1 MFPGDRN
8 QRQRH
13 SCFHPEPNPG
23 FHTVV
28 LKLAQATESPEGL
41 GKQIAGAGL
50 PESDTRDLEGRL
62 ITGTLISSRGC
73 WPRLWSRGNYCCQ
86 LLATFLIKCYWIKFD
101 LYK

>member
-1 MFPGDRN
+1 MFPADRN
-8 QRQRH
+8 QRPEH

-41 GKQIAGAGL
+41 VKADGRAGL

-62 ITGTLISSRGC
+62 RTGTLISSRGC
-73 WPRLWSRGNYCCQ
+73 
-86 LLATFLIKCYWIKFD
+86 
-101 LYK
+101 